1 MNEVASYTVQHA
13 LYRLELLPPV
23 PAHQRRARIGKRLD
37 LGQLVYYGPSPEFYG
52 IGEIK
57 RIVGRFVA
65 VDFRGTGACRVHEDV
80 IERDYL
86 IPIPQA
92 TMGLL

>member
-1 MNEVASYTVQHA
+1 MEARSDDIAHSH

-23 PAHQRRARIGKRLD
+23 AAHQRRARIGKDLA
-37 LGQLVYYGPSPEFYG
+37 LGQLVYYGPGPEYYG

-57 RIVGRFVA
+57 RIVGRYVA
-65 VDFRGTGACRVHEDV
+65 VDFRGTGSFRVHEDV

-86 IPIPQA
+86 IPIPNA
-92 TMGLL
+92 TMPLL